1 MVEFEELKIKVRK
14 ETADN
19 LRKIKEHSTMNEG
32 EIIERALMEIT
43 AKSSDVAPVILL
55 QNLQIVLSNLNSEE
69 ASKAFIDIVLTLLC
83 SMPLNE
89 EIMKALYERATELQ
103 RQTHGK
109 VLSDTKDNQFV
120 LDTIREL
127 SK

>member
-14 ETADN
+14 ETAEN
-19 LRKIKEHSTMNEG
+19 IRRIKVHSAMSEG
-32 EIIERALMEIT
+32 EIIERALMEIS
-43 AKSSDVAPVILL
+43 AKSPDVAPVVLL
-55 QNLQIVLSNLNSEE
+55 QNLQIVLSSLNEEE

-89 EIMKALYERATELQ
+89 EIMKALYERAIELQ
-103 RQTHGK
+103 KQAHGK

-120 LDTIREL
+120 LNVIREL